1 MKVGEALK
9 LVFSGK
15 TLTVNNEV
23 RPIQFHY
30 GDQKEL
36 NLWIS
41 LRDKVRAQKYPL
53 IWYVI
58 ANEEDAGN
66 GKTKVDSQLILMN
79 LTKDDVL
86 NTTRANTV
94 YKNVIN
100 PLYDLVQNTLDV
112 NLNTNLLNDGK
123 KIPYKDEPNYGVN
136 ESNAND
142 FTSTNKKGEQSIT
155 TDIVDARIL
164 RLRMIINLKCLLND

>member
-9 LVFSGK
+9 LVFAGK

-41 LRDKVRAQKYPL
+41 IQDKVRAQKYPL

-58 ANEEDAGN
+58 TPQSTAPN
-66 GKTKVDSQLILMN
+66 GYTNVNSQLILMN
-79 LTKDDVL
+79 LTKREVL

-100 PLYDLVQNTLDV
+100 PLYDLVQSTLKSHPFVTLLDRTP
-112 NLNTNLLNDGK
+112 LNFDDK
-123 KIPYKDEPNYGVN
+123 PNYGVN

-142 FTSTNKKGEQSIT
+142 FTSTNKKGEQGIA
-155 TDIVDARIL
+155 TDVVDARVIP
-164 RLRMIINLKCLLND
+164 LRMKIKTDCIL